1 MSLLRLAI
9 IRRTTTDFDNFNQ
22 NMSEKV
28 SIIRN
33 ILFSLLTKLVFL
45 HYLVKQETGQPDSYI
60 YASGYIETDKEH
72 SDIFESQYMLA
83 NLLLLLILKFGK
95 SAAAVTTKITSATT
109 RRLLAT
115 VTLQVWIRDGHGSNL
130 LDWTRPNTSFSE
142 QTRPDPAQPRQ
153 ACNS

>member
-45 HYLVKQETGQPDSYI
+45 HYLVKQDNRTVTSMPVAISRLTKNY
-60 YASGYIETDKEH
+60 

-83 NLLLLLILKFGK
+83 NLLLRLILKFGK
-95 SAAAVTTKITSATT
+95 SAAAVSTKITSATA

>member
-45 HYLVKQETGQPDSYI
+45 HYLVKQETGQLDSYI
-60 YASGYIETDKEH
+60 YASGYIETNKE
-72 SDIFESQYMLA
+72 L
-83 NLLLLLILKFGK
+83 
-95 SAAAVTTKITSATT
+95 
-109 RRLLAT
+109 
-115 VTLQVWIRDGHGSNL
+115 
-130 LDWTRPNTSFSE
+130 
-142 QTRPDPAQPRQ
+142 
-153 ACNS
+153 